1 MEDIYEEYSNI
12 DMDKILEE
20 TGVELDYT
28 IERQEINHE
37 RRIFRYW

>member
-28 IERQEINHE
+28 IERQEINRE

>member
-20 TGVELDYT
+20 TGVELEYT
-28 IERQEINHE
+28 IERQEINRE

>member
-1 MEDIYEEYSNI
+1 MEDIYEEYYNI

-28 IERQEINHE
+28 IERQEINRE